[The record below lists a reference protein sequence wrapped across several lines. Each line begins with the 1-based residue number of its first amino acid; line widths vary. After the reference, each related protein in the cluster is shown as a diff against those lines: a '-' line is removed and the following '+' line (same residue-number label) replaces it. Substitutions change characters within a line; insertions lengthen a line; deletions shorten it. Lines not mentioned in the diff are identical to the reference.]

1 MAAEVSLASLRE
13 GMKTVLAASLAKA
26 IGGGDASAAADTSAA
41 ADAAA
46 SAAHASVGLERAAY
60 NSSVRAWRVSPNTPH
75 RQHYAA
81 TIRAV
86 TAALG
91 EQVGPF
97 PDDIM
102 GRMLMRGAMTAD
114 ALIAASLTETPPPD
128 PREQMRR
135 LFVQTLVA
143 AGHGSDRELALA
155 VARDI
160 EVSCYNAAVRASKES
175 EDPPRRQWDS
185 AAFIDIYGTRCGTI
199 AGLLDPQS
207 SACRAY
213 GATLAPRLFD
223 GTISPGAL
231 GDMSAKDLCPQ
242 ATVTERAEIARRAVQ
257 KVQIKESTL
266 FSCTHCHE
274 RRCTY
279 QEVQRRSLDEAP
291 DYLCLCLSCNRRFTG
306 GRSD

>member
-26 IGGGDASAAADTSAA
+26 IGDDASAAAASASA
-41 ADAAA
+41 VA

-60 NSSVRAWRVSPNTPH
+60 NSSVRAWRVSPKTPH

-81 TIRAV
+81 AIRAV

-114 ALIAASLTETPPPD
+114 ALVAASLTETLPPD

-223 GTISPGAL
+223 GTISPGAPCR
-231 GDMSAKDLCPQ
+231 KC
-242 ATVTERAEIARRAVQ
+242 R
-257 KVQIKESTL
+257 
-266 FSCTHCHE
+266 
-274 RRCTY
+274 
-279 QEVQRRSLDEAP
+279 
-291 DYLCLCLSCNRRFTG
+291 
-306 GRSD
+306 

>member
-1 MAAEVSLASLRE
+1 MSAAADLASLRG
-13 GMKTVLAASLAKA
+13 GMKTVLAASLAKG
-26 IGGGDASAAADTSAA
+26 GGGDENAATV
-41 ADAAA
+41 
-46 SAAHASVGLERAAY
+46 ASVGLERAAY
-60 NSSVRAWRVSPNTPH
+60 NSSVRAWRAAPKTPH

-81 TIRAV
+81 AIRAV

-102 GRMLMRGAMTAD
+102 GLMLLRGAISAD

-143 AGHGSDRELALA
+143 AGYAHDRDRAIA
-155 VARDI
+155 IARDI

-185 AAFIDIYGTRCGTI
+185 VAFIDIYGTRCGTI
-199 AGLLDPQS
+199 AGLLDPRS

-223 GTISPGAL
+223 GSISPAAV
-231 GDMSAKDLCPQ
+231 GDMTAKELCPQ
-242 ATVTERAEIARRAVQ
+242 ATVAERAEIAKRAVQ

-266 FSCTHCHE
+266 FRCPHCQE

-291 DYLCLCLSCNRRFTG
+291 DYLCLCRSCNRRFTG